1 MYKLLIYN
9 RFEDIFADGTGCLL
23 KMFDNYDEALDA
35 VKVFTSMGFVVTFGK
50 E

>member
-9 RFEDIFADGTGCLL
+9 GFEDIYADGAGCLS
-23 KMFDNYDEALDA
+23 KMFDDYDKALDA
-35 VKVFTSMGFVVTFGK
+35 VEFLTSMGFVVVFGK

>member
-9 RFEDIFADGTGCLL
+9 RFEDIYTDGAGCLL
-23 KMFDNYDEALDA
+23 KMFDDYDEALNA
-35 VKVFTSMGFVVTFGK
+35 VKFLTSMGFVVVFGK

>member
-9 RFEDIFADGTGCLL
+9 RFEDIYADGAGCLL
-23 KMFDNYDEALDA
+23 KMFDDYNEALDA
-35 VKVFTSMGFVVTFGK
+35 VEFLTSMGFVVVFGK